1 MVPLVG
7 SFASFRPIG
16 SGLPLNVNGDTLLA
30 FGALDRFGGAML
42 TDVGRNYSELFELSG
57 EASGKGL
64 SDPSIEVQLSQASID
79 KIDPIKAKGERIRC
93 S

>member
-1 MVPLVG
+1 MVPFVG
-7 SFASFRPIG
+7 SFTSFRPIG
-16 SGLPLNVNGDTLLA
+16 SGLPLNVNGDTFPA
-30 FGALDRFGGAML
+30 FGALVLFGAML

-57 EASGKGL
+57 DTSGKGL
-64 SDPSIEVQLSQASID
+64 SDPSIEARLSQASIN